1 MRGPSVAE
9 RRPNDKSIPNLA
21 TELWDLVRAYVKQE
35 TIEPAKGLGRF
46 VVWGVA
52 GSLLLGLG
60 TVLLVLA
67 VLRAL
72 QDQTGTIFDGNWSWA
87 PYGLTVL
94 ICIGVIGAALAAV
107 RKKGSR
113 S

>member
-1 MRGPSVAE
+1 MAE
-9 RRPNDKSIPNLA
+9 PRPKEKSLPNLA
-21 TELWDLVRAYVKQE
+21 GELWDLVRAYAKQE

-46 VVWGVA
+46 VGWGVA
-52 GSLLLGLG
+52 GSVLLGSG

-67 VLRAL
+67 VLRVL
-72 QDQTGTIFDGNWSWA
+72 QDETGTVFDGNLSMV
-87 PYGLTVL
+87 PYVLTFV
-94 ICIGVIGAALAAV
+94 ICAVVVALALSAV